1 MSSPSQ
7 TQSKFF
13 ELLNIVVSLARLI
26 LKFEP
31 RNPLAEDIRTFIT
44 VCEDLKEKNSK
55 KQSLQKSL
63 QS

>member
-1 MSSPSQ
+1 MSSPTQ
-7 TQSKFF
+7 TQTKFF
-13 ELLNIVVSLARLI
+13 ELLNILLSLARLL